1 MVRNRDP
8 EVPVNPDQERATEG
22 RWRPARVEMS
32 APDATSALDAFDAGV
47 LLCGPDWK
55 IRVVNGVAERVLDRD
70 RGWLIGRSLWEAIPS
85 LHGTELEAACRRTM
99 EFREMQQVHDCAL
112 GTGRAGAHAQHID
125 VRTRPAAGG
134 GVLLLLEG
142 AADRHA
148 LEAALRTHEEGE
160 RGESLRVLA
169 RQLAAVS
176 DSAELL
182 ALLARAAQHQAA
194 ARGAA
199 VVQVNGD
206 QGDVVAT
213 SGQPIARRG
222 TQYLLTGSMVEA
234 VVRRQTLVVEEHYS
248 EKYAETQARTGGP
261 PVGPAIG
268 VPLIAHEQV
277 LGVLA
282 VSRSPQEAP
291 FSAHEV
297 ERLRVIA
304 DYASLVLWKALLL
317 EQAQAANTAKATFL
331 ATISHELRTPLTAL
345 TGYSELLHDQMF
357 GPLTK
362 GQLDIVE
369 RMRSV
374 TQQLAVMI
382 EEILAFSSLE
392 VGREIVRARPMDL
405 VAAARSALAVVE
417 QLARV
422 RGLAIETEI
431 PAEVP
436 SIESDADKVRQILVN
451 LLGNAVKF
459 TERGTVRLAITVG
472 EEEIAFAVTDTGI
485 GIAPENRARLFLPFS
500 QLDTSLTRRHGG
512 TGLGLYISHRLASM
526 LGGRLE
532 MESAPGRGSIFTLV
546 LPRTLRGQ
554 P

>member
-1 MVRNRDP
+1 MVRDRDP
-8 EVPVNPDQERATEG
+8 ELPVNPDQERATEG

-32 APDATSALDAFDAGV
+32 PPDATSALDAFDAGV

-99 EFREMQQVHDCAL
+99 EFREMRQVHDCAL
-112 GTGRAGAHAQHID
+112 ATGRAGARAQHVD
-125 VRTRPAAGG
+125 VRTRPASGG
-134 GVLLLLEG
+134 GVLLLLED

-148 LEAALRTHEEGE
+148 LEGPLGAHEEGE

-199 VVQVNGD
+199 VVQVNGE

-222 TQYLLTGSMVEA
+222 SQYLLTGSMVEA

-331 ATISHELRTPLTAL
+331 STISHELRTPLTAL
-345 TGYSELLHDQMF
+345 TGYGELLHDQMF

-405 VAAARSALAVVE
+405 VAAARSALGAVE

-422 RGLAIETEI
+422 RGLAIETAI
-431 PAEVP
+431 PDEVP
-436 SIESDADKVRQILVN
+436 TIESDADKVRQILVN

-532 MESAPGRGSIFTLV
+532 MESSPGRGSTFTLL